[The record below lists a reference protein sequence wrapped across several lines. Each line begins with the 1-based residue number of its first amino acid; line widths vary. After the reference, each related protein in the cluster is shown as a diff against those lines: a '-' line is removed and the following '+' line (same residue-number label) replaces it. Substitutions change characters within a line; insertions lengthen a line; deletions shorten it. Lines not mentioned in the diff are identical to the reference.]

1 MIQSTTARPLGP
13 RIRNLFCVHPNQQQQ
28 ETYSNSKWWKPY
40 RQAICVVKAAA
51 DGISK
56 ALAQL

>member
-1 MIQSTTARPLGP
+1 VI
-13 RIRNLFCVHPNQQQQ
+13 LFCVHPNQQQQ